1 MGMWLIF
8 PSNLWVRFLIRR
20 PIRNLTDGTARK
32 IVRALQADGR
42 QPWSA
47 LAKLVGLSAP
57 AVAER
62 VRRLEEAGVIRGY
75 YAELA
80 PESLG
85 FTVTAFMRISAPA
98 TRYDQVI
105 AKSKR
110 MPEVLECH
118 HVLGGD
124 SFLLKILARD
134 VKHLEQIIN
143 EFSSI
148 GQTGT
153 TIVLSTPVAK
163 RGLDPGAAGPRSG
176 T

>member
-1 MGMWLIF
+1 M
-8 PSNLWVRFLIRR
+8 IRR
-20 PIRNLTDGTARK
+20 PIRNSVDRIART
-32 IVRALQADGR
+32 IIRALQEDAR

-75 YAELA
+75 HAELA

-85 FTVTAFMRISAPA
+85 FSLTAFMRIATPA
-98 TRYDQVI
+98 TRYDQVV
-105 AKSKR
+105 ARSRR

-124 SFLLKILARD
+124 SFLLRIVARD
-134 VKHLEQIIN
+134 VKHLEQIVN
-143 EFSSI
+143 EFSSL

-153 TIVLSTPVAK
+153 TIVLSSPVTK
-163 RGLDPGAAGPRSG
+163 RGLDPEAAATAGRG